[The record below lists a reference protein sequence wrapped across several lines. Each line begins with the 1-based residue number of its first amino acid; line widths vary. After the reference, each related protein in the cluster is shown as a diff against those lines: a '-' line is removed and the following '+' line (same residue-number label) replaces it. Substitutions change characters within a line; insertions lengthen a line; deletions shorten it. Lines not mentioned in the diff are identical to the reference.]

1 MVRSIYI
8 YEAKS
13 PQDLP
18 RLSSL
23 SGEQILAVAYGYEVQ
38 GPHDHKVNAA
48 KKMAELVSETALPG
62 LLLVN
67 DLPWRG

>member
-1 MVRSIYI
+1 M
-8 YEAKS
+8 
-13 PQDLP
+13 
-18 RLSSL
+18 
-23 SGEQILAVAYGYEVQ
+23 AYGYEVQ
-38 GPHDHKVNAA
+38 GRHDHKVNAA